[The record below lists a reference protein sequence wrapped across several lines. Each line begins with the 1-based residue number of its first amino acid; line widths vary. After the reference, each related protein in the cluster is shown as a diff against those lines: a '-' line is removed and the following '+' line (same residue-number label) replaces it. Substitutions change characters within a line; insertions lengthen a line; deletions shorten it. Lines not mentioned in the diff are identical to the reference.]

1 MALTA
6 TSHAPTAAAVAPG
19 SAIYKQSPNNASWAE
34 QPQQSMSET
43 SKPGT
48 LSVSASS
55 DSNVD
60 GNTVQS
66 SSDAPTPTTRQRK
79 YERKTKRFIWPDD
92 LHRLFV
98 AAIFDG
104 IEQTAMSFFV

>member
-19 SAIYKQSPNNASWAE
+19 SALYKQSTSNASWAD
-34 QPQQSMSET
+34 QPQNMSEA
-43 SKPGT
+43 SKPGP

-60 GNTVQS
+60 GNAAQS

-104 IEQTAMSFFV
+104 TKQL